1 MEIERHADLD
11 FSKKEGVRHMSISKR
26 VKIFSVLSAIITII
40 LYCCILFV
48 ELDVTEFDQ
57 IVLLWFPALA
67 FLVLTCF
74 LVVFAILTTKVKF
87 NERKIKLSVII
98 VSLLSIVVFC
108 CLTIFS
114 YNSVY
119 SCYTPN
125 LSIEENSDYIQKFF
139 PYHNITENQDSI
151 DIETS
156 VMLGTKRIIVSSY
169 GDSSTNGML
178 NYTADYFESI
188 SPFMNLK
195 FYLDK
200 GVILPSD
207 LIYVGAFTQQKKIEI
222 DGVKITLFT
231 KGNSTDY
238 GTFIRKGNKAIYAEV
253 DNVYNAE
260 ISHEDFAK
268 VIINQ
273 FELLEK
279 TADERKLL
287 EIPQD

>member
-1 MEIERHADLD
+1 
-11 FSKKEGVRHMSISKR
+11 MSISKR
-26 VKIFSVLSAIITII
+26 IKIFSVLSAIITII
-40 LYCCILFV
+40 LYVCILFV

-57 IVLLWFPALA
+57 LVLLWFPALS
-67 FLVLTCF
+67 FLVLTCI

-98 VSLLSIVVFC
+98 ACLLSIVGFC
-108 CLTIFS
+108 CLTVFS

-119 SCYTPN
+119 SCYTPD

-139 PYHNITENQDSI
+139 PYHDITENQDSI

-169 GDSSTNGML
+169 GDGSTNGVL

-188 SPFMNLK
+188 SPLMNFK

-207 LIYVGAFTQQKKIEI
+207 LIYVGAFTKQEKIEI

-231 KGNSTDY
+231 KDNSTDY
-238 GTFIRKGNKAIYAEV
+238 GLFINKGNKAIYAEA

-260 ISHEDFAK
+260 ASYEDFAK
-268 VIINQ
+268 VVINQ

-279 TADERKLL
+279 TAEDKSLL
-287 EIPQD
+287 KIPED

>member
-1 MEIERHADLD
+1 MN
-11 FSKKEGVRHMSISKR
+11 KR
-26 VKIFSVLSAIITII
+26 IKIFSVLSAIITII
-40 LYCCILFV
+40 LYVCILFV

-67 FLVLTCF
+67 FLVLTCI
-74 LVVFAILTTKVKF
+74 LIAFAIITTKVKF
-87 NERKIKLSVII
+87 DERKIKLSVII
-98 VSLLSIVVFC
+98 VCLLSIVGFC
-108 CLTIFS
+108 CLTVFS

-119 SCYTPN
+119 SCYTPD
-125 LSIEENSDYIQKFF
+125 LSVEENYEYIQKFF
-139 PYHNITENQDSI
+139 PYHDITENQDSI

-169 GDSSTNGML
+169 GNSSTNGVL

-207 LIYVGAFTQQKKIEI
+207 LMYVNAFTQQKKIEI

-231 KGNSTDY
+231 KDNSTDY
-238 GTFIRKGNKAIYAEV
+238 GLFIRKGNEAIYAEV

-260 ISHEDFAK
+260 ASYEDFAK

-273 FELLEK
+273 FDLLEK
-279 TADERKLL
+279 TAEDRSLL